1 MTVYCRGC
9 WWSDEWDGLEYGI
22 NFDPQ
27 EPFLSQVEGLFHKV
41 PTMALHGLH
50 TTLVN
55 SEYTNMVGYLKNCYF
70 ITHSDY
76 DENCAYGSY
85 IHHSKDSVDNLMLD
99 QSELCYETVNCR
111 NCYQTFFSLDCE
123 DCQNVYFSKSCN
135 GCSNCFGCVNLRNKS
150 YHIFNR
156 PYSKSEYEKKLQDYI
171 PHTFQKQQEMI
182 EMIHSKWPYY
192 PTKYAHERHNTNV
205 TGDYIFNCKNTYDS
219 FIITDAENCRYC
231 ALIVPSGL
239 KDSYDLTH
247 YGPLSELVYESF
259 QVGDHVSR
267 IKFSWWAVTNNEDVE
282 YSMFV
287 TGCRNVFG
295 CVGLKKREYCILN
308 KQYSKEEFEKL
319 RAQIIEQMNTKPYRD
334 QQNHEYRYGEF
345 FPTEMSPFAYNET
358 TAQELFPTMTK
369 EEAIEKGYS

>member
-1 MTVYCRGC
+1 MTQETKTCQNCKNQFTVEPEDFDFYRKIEVPSPTWCPECRLIRRLAWRNERALYRGKCQRCGKATISIFSPDKDLTVYCRGC

-150 YHIFNR
+150 YHISIGR
-156 PYSKSEYEKKLQDYI
+156 
-171 PHTFQKQQEMI
+171 TQKVSMRKN
-182 EMIHSKWPYY
+182 SR
-192 PTKYAHERHNTNV
+192 T
-205 TGDYIFNCKNTYDS
+205 IFP
-219 FIITDAENCRYC
+219 IR
-231 ALIVPSGL
+231 
-239 KDSYDLTH
+239 
-247 YGPLSELVYESF
+247 
-259 QVGDHVSR
+259 SR
-267 IKFSWWAVTNNEDVE
+267 NN
-282 YSMFV
+282 
-287 TGCRNVFG
+287 
-295 CVGLKKREYCILN
+295 KR
-308 KQYSKEEFEKL
+308 
-319 RAQIIEQMNTKPYRD
+319 
-334 QQNHEYRYGEF
+334 
-345 FPTEMSPFAYNET
+345 
-358 TAQELFPTMTK
+358 
-369 EEAIEKGYS
+369 